1 MAAIGRGCIGV
12 QSAIASSLVC
22 LSSSPSP
29 ARVQKYPILQFL
41 LFCPILIV
49 LFSFSEVSYLIVHDH
64 LLESRAN
71 HSLLSRLLAATPNG
85 LAVGRL
91 HDATLLALS
100 NRLLQGLVHV
110 ALTAQGHGIG
120 AADGAGCVAVLGV
133 VCRDGVVGED
143 GGGGAEG
150 AGVNALAGAQ
160 TAAGEACWQ
169 HCCVD
174 VWVVR
179 YAVSSIVA
187 LDMH

>member
-1 MAAIGRGCIGV
+1 MYRP
-12 QSAIASSLVC
+12 SHP
-22 LSSSPSP
+22 SPS
-29 ARVQKYPILQFL
+29 RVQKYPVLQFL
-41 LFCPILIV
+41 LFCPILVV

-71 HSLLSRLLAATPNG
+71 HSLLSGLLAATPNG

-91 HDATLLALS
+91 HDATLLTLS

-160 TAAGEACWQ
+160 AAAGEACWQ